1 MELDFDE
8 KMMINVKNGDI
19 DSLVPLFDKYH
30 IKLYNFFLRLTRNRE
45 TAEDLTQNVFSRII
59 TYKHSF
65 NEKYKFKTWMY
76 QMARNAHIDHYHK
89 NKAYFSDFEQMENS
103 PEKVAEAINESE
115 KTEKHELL
123 KEAMNL
129 LSSDEREI
137 LELSKFQDLKY
148 EEISKITGNS
158 VGAIKVKV
166 HRAVNKLRNNYF
178 QLA

>member
-1 MELDFDE
+1 MDLDFDE
-8 KMMINVKNGDI
+8 KMMINVKDGDI

-30 IKLYNFFLRLTRNRE
+30 IKLYNFFLRLIRNKE

-59 TYKHSF
+59 TYKHTF

-76 QMARNAHIDHYHK
+76 QMARNVHIDHYNK
-89 NKAYFSDFEQMENS
+89 NKAYFSGFEENERS
-103 PEKVAEAINESE
+103 SENIAEAIFESE
-115 KTEKHELL
+115 KTDRHGLL
-123 KEAMNL
+123 KEAIDL
-129 LSSDEREI
+129 LSEDDREI

-158 VGAIKVKV
+158 VGAVKVKV
-166 HRAVNKLRNNYF
+166 HRAINRLRNNYF

>member
-8 KMMINVKNGDI
+8 IKMINVKNGDI

-30 IKLYNFFLRLTRNRE
+30 LKLYNFFLRLTRNKE

-59 TYKHSF
+59 TYKHTF
-65 NEKYKFKTWMY
+65 KEQYKFKTWMY

-89 NKAYFSDFEQMENS
+89 NKVYFSDFEETESS
-103 PEKVAEAINESE
+103 PEKVIEAIDENE
-115 KTEKHELL
+115 KTEKHEIL

-129 LSSDEREI
+129 LSDDEREI

-148 EEISKITGNS
+148 DEISKITGNS

>member
-1 MELDFDE
+1 MEHDE
-8 KMMINVKNGDI
+8 ILMFEVKNGNL

-30 IKLYNFFLRLTRNRE
+30 VKLYNFFLRLTRNRE
-45 TAEDLTQNVFSRII
+45 TSEDLTQNVFSRII
-59 TYKHSF
+59 AYKHTF
-65 NEKYKFKTWMY
+65 NEQYKFKTWMY
-76 QMARNAHIDHYHK
+76 QMARNTHIDHYHK
-89 NKAYFSDFEQMENS
+89 NKMYFSDYEPTEQTSGKMR
-103 PEKVAEAINESE
+103 EAIEENERS
-115 KTEKHELL
+115 EKHEILY
-123 KEAMNL
+123 EALDL
-129 LSSDEREI
+129 LSIDEREI